1 MTPVQVYNLSVSNVG
16 YVVLLR
22 NPDSK
27 KTVPIFIGGPEAQ
40 AIALKLNNVEPP
52 RPMTHDLMKN
62 IMDAFEGRLERVEVS
77 ALTEGTFYGQL
88 IIDFESQE
96 IEIDARPSDAI
107 ALALR
112 YGAPIFVA
120 DEVMEE
126 AGVLLE
132 EGDQESGE
140 DESDEGKSSGESEEH
155 DRLKRLKERLNKAIE
170 EERYEDAAKLRDEIR
185 NATSSN

>member
-1 MTPVQVYNLSVSNVG
+1 MIPVQVYNLSVSNVG

-22 NPDSK
+22 NPDSQR
-27 KTVPIFIGGPEAQ
+27 TVPIFIGGPEAQ

-62 IMDAFEGRLERVEVS
+62 IMDAFEGRLEKVVVS
-77 ALTEGTFYGQL
+77 SLKEGTFYGQL
-88 IIDFESQE
+88 IIDFEGQE

-112 YGAPIFVA
+112 YSAPIFVS
-120 DEVMEE
+120 DDVMEE
-126 AGVLLE
+126 AGVYLE
-132 EGDQESGE
+132 ESGTE
-140 DESDEGKSSGESEEH
+140 NREESETSETSGG
-155 DRLKRLKERLNKAIE
+155 DNEQTRIQNLEEKLQKAIE

-185 NATSSN
+185 DAKSSN